1 MDNLNEVD
9 KKLINALF
17 DARLCASNLLQTKSS
32 QWSKLY
38 DVRQYIRLYRYYH
51 IEKDSK
57 IINALIENNVPLEQY
72 VNKRV
77 CPSKM
82 VIVDGFNKDEFI
94 ESIDKKMDDLRIEK
108 QKLRE
113 KEATLRQLL
122 EETCVEHKII
132 WHDLY

>member
-1 MDNLNEVD
+1 ME
-9 KKLINALF
+9 
-17 DARLCASNLLQTKSS
+17 
-32 QWSKLY
+32 
-38 DVRQYIRLYRYYH
+38 H
-51 IEKDSK
+51 
-57 IINALIENNVPLEQY
+57 NVPLEPY

-94 ESIDKKMDDLRIEK
+94 ESIDKQMSDLRIEK
-108 QKLRE
+108 QKLKE

-132 WHDLY
+132 WYELY